1 MLFGM
6 VLDVHGTCN
15 FDKFVYTG
23 IERAGMVGEEIDEIM
38 NQVHDSMKESR

>member
-6 VLDVHGTCN
+6 VLDVILIMC
-15 FDKFVYTG
+15 TG
-23 IERAGMVGEEIDEIM
+23 IERAGTLVGEEIDEIM

>member
-6 VLDVHGTCN
+6 VLDVILIMC
-15 FDKFVYTG
+15 TG